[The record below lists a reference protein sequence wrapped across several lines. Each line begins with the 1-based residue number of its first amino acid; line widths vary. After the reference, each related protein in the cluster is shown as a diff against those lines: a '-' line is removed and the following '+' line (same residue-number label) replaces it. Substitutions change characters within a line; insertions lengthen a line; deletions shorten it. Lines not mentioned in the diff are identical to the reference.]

1 MGEEI
6 IKLKE
11 TLEKYQNVVLN
22 KAMENNSEISLLR
35 QNSSQSRIN
44 EKPIVEPMKSSQINP
59 C

>member
-1 MGEEI
+1 MSEEI

>member
-6 IKLKE
+6 SKLKE

>member
-6 IKLKE
+6 SKLKE

-44 EKPIVEPMKSSQINP
+44 EKPIVEPMKSSRINP

>member
-44 EKPIVEPMKSSQINP
+44 EKAIVEPMKSSQINP

>member
-1 MGEEI
+1 MSEEI
-6 IKLKE
+6 SKLKE

>member
-44 EKPIVEPMKSSQINP
+44 EQPIVEAMKSSQINP